1 MNKIVNNSILAFI
14 SRLAIICNF
23 FTLISLIIMFAK
35 WVHFPALL
43 ASYIIGL
50 GIVMGPI
57 VNISFL
63 IYGFVFKLVKQEINI
78 PNWQTIVIVLM
89 LLVQMLSAFF

>member
-14 SRLAIICNF
+14 GKLAIICNF
-23 FTLISLIIMFAK
+23 FTFLSLLIMFVK
-35 WVHFPALL
+35 WVHFPGIV

-63 IYGFVFKLVKQEINI
+63 IYWLIFILLKQEIII
-78 PNWQTIVIVLM
+78 PKWQTIFIIFMLIVQILT
-89 LLVQMLSAFF
+89 AFV

>member
-14 SRLAIICNF
+14 GKLAIICNF
-23 FTLISLIIMFAK
+23 FTFLSLLIMFVK
-35 WVHFPALL
+35 WVHFPGILS
-43 ASYIIGL
+43 SYIIGL

-63 IYGFVFKLVKQEINI
+63 INWLVFILLKQEIII
-78 PNWQTIVIVLM
+78 PKWQTIFIIFMLIVQILT
-89 LLVQMLSAFF
+89 AFV

>member
-14 SRLAIICNF
+14 GKLAIICNL
-23 FTLISLIIMFAK
+23 FTFLSLLIMFVK
-35 WVHFPALL
+35 WVHFPGILS
-43 ASYIIGL
+43 SYIIGL

-63 IYGFVFKLVKQEINI
+63 INWLVFILLKQEIII
-78 PNWQTIVIVLM
+78 PKWQTIFIIFMLIVQILT
-89 LLVQMLSAFF
+89 AFV

>member
-14 SRLAIICNF
+14 GKLAIICNF
-23 FTLISLIIMFAK
+23 FTFLSLLIMFVK
-35 WVHFPALL
+35 WVHFPDILS
-43 ASYIIGL
+43 SYIIGL

-63 IYGFVFKLVKQEINI
+63 INWLVFILLKQEIII
-78 PNWQTIVIVLM
+78 PKCQTIFIIFMLIVQILT
-89 LLVQMLSAFF
+89 AFV